1 MDLDD
6 PKLLELA
13 YSFFD
18 PALIYL
24 TDDDTD
30 IRKTLPMTFEE
41 TGYPHFLELMR
52 RLTNGEMKGDF
63 YLDSYVPMEIPDG
76 YYKDL
81 LAYHSTCGSNKQGF
95 PDYNDIGDLRE
106 NYIFYYKQGRADRII
121 QLTFL
126 KGIQLIARDDEYLF
140 FNK

>member
-1 MDLDD
+1 MDLLDLDD

-13 YSFFD
+13 YSIVD

-30 IRKTLPMTFEE
+30 IRKTLPMIFEE

-63 YLDSYVPMEIPDG
+63 YLDSYAAMEIPDG
-76 YYKDL
+76 YY
-81 LAYHSTCGSNKQGF
+81 
-95 PDYNDIGDLRE
+95 
-106 NYIFYYKQGRADRII
+106 
-121 QLTFL
+121 
-126 KGIQLIARDDEYLF
+126 
-140 FNK
+140 